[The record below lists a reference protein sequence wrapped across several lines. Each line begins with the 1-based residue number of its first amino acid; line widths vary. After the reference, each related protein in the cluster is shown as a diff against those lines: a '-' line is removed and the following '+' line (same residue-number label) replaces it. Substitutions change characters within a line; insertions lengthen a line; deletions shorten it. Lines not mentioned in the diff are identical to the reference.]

1 MPRGAR
7 GGNTLLCRGLGR
19 TLCHGESVEARLC
32 SAGGWAARYAAGSA
46 WREGFALPGA
56 MPIAEAGEVSR
67 GGPIVDCSLRSSSLP
82 GNGSFPSLNGRICLV
97 GYPPGG
103 YATGGGRRGSSNTTF
118 RGCPAAPSTP
128 DFLKGTRVLGPS
140 NPIFRAASRHF

>member
-1 MPRGAR
+1 MDA
-7 GGNTLLCRGLGR
+7 T
-19 TLCHGESVEARLC
+19 LC
-32 SAGGWAARYAAGSA
+32 SAGGWAARYATGAA
-46 WREGFALPGA
+46 WMQRFALPGA

-103 YATGGGRRGSSNTTF
+103 YATGRAWRQHFALPGAGPHAMPRGE
-118 RGCPAAPSTP
+118 RGCKALLCRGLGRTLCRGERVEGRLCSAGGYADCRGWRGFPGRP
-128 DFLKGTRVLGPS
+128 D
-140 NPIFRAASRHF
+140 SRL